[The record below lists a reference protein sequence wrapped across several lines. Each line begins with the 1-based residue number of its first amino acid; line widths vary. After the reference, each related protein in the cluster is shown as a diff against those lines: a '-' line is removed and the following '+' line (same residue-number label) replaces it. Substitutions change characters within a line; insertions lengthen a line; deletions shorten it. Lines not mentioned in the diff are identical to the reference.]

1 MALRAVVVGGGIGG
15 TAAAVALARAGIDV
29 QVYEQA
35 QQVAEVG
42 AGVSL
47 APNGLR
53 MLERL
58 GVGDG
63 IGRLGARHVSTQL
76 TLSDGRPARHEPHQF
91 ARAGRN
97 VGIHRADL
105 LGLLAAELPP
115 GTVRTGHRC
124 TGLRQDADGA
134 MVGFANGATA
144 TADVVIGAD
153 GIHSVLQG
161 FVVAPAEPIFSGVVA
176 YRGLVPCP
184 DGYPA
189 GTMRMWVGES
199 KHFLVFPVRAG
210 RLLNYVGFVPS
221 DTSVRE
227 SWSAPGDPD
236 ALAAHFAGWDP
247 VIGEIIAAIS
257 GPGGSGFQWG
267 MYDRAPLPRWSSG
280 RLTLLGDAAHPMLPH
295 LGQGVNQALEDAVAL
310 AALLGAVTSSA
321 SVPRAL
327 AAYEELRRDRTAR
340 VQLGS
345 RRNGAGYDSSGSQ
358 LTDRRWIYEY
368 DAWAEAAAV
377 ASPFGRHRTRR

>member
-15 TAAAVALARAGIDV
+15 MAAAVALDRAGIDV

-35 QQVAEVG
+35 GELTVVG
-42 AGVSL
+42 AGVSR

-53 MLERL
+53 MLDRL
-58 GVGDG
+58 GVGAG
-63 IGRLGARHVSTQL
+63 IRRLGARHVSTQL
-76 TLSDGRPARHEPHQF
+76 RLADGRPARHEPHQF
-91 ARAGRN
+91 AQPGRN

-105 LGLLAAELPP
+105 LALLAEELPP

-124 TGLRQDADGA
+124 TDFSQDAGA
-134 MVGFANGATA
+134 ATVGFGDGTSV

-161 FVVAPAEPIFSGVVA
+161 FVVAPAEPVFSGVVA
-176 YRGLVPCP
+176 YRGLVPSMA
-184 DGYPA
+184 GYPA
-189 GTMRMWVGES
+189 DTMRMWVGES
-199 KHFLVFPVRAG
+199 KHFLAFPVRAG
-210 RLLNYVGFVPS
+210 QLLNYVGFVQS
-221 DTSVRE
+221 GTSVRE
-227 SWSAPGDPD
+227 SWSATGDPA
-236 ALAAHFAGWDP
+236 ALAAHFTGWDP
-247 VIGEIIAAIS
+247 VIGAVIAAIT

-267 MYDRAPLPRWSSG
+267 MHDRAPLPRWSSG

-310 AALLGAVTSSA
+310 AELLGACA
-321 SVPRAL
+321 SPAGVPRAL

-368 DAWAEAAAV
+368 DAGKEAAAL
-377 ASPFGRHRTRR
+377 ALTARFS